1 MASTV
6 RSFLWFVALALLG
19 GACKGPIYLPAPSWN
34 ECEYA
39 GQCKC
44 VTAQKFADLEPSTK
58 VEELTLEIVDRVD
71 LGALKMFPRLK
82 KLTLRASPGR
92 ELVGLETLDQI
103 RELSIPGTE
112 ANLRRAG
119 RLASLEKLEIDA
131 ATTDALDLRLLHGIA
146 ELRELSVPQAPV
158 THLDSVASLTHL
170 KKLTLE
176 CKDAENAA
184 PIRELHDL
192 EELALG
198 GPPISDLQSLDS
210 LAHLK
215 RVQLG
220 GAYWSPG
227 PGGTRLIGL
236 RLAASVEMFPGKESE
251 RFSPPET
258 KPAPTAEMLD
268 SDGGG
273 SAGLAD
279 ICSIDPSACRAVEL
293 TRPLPTLE
301 ERCAPGY
308 VDHRPEIYAVD

>member
-1 MASTV
+1 
-6 RSFLWFVALALLG
+6 
-19 GACKGPIYLPAPSWN
+19 
-34 ECEYA
+34 
-39 GQCKC
+39 
-44 VTAQKFADLEPSTK
+44 
-58 VEELTLEIVDRVD
+58 VEELTLEIADRVD

-82 KLTLRASPGR
+82 KLTILASPGR
-92 ELVGLETLDQI
+92 DLVGLETLTQV
-103 RELSIPGTE
+103 RELTIPGTE
-112 ANLRRAG
+112 ANLQRVG
-119 RLASLEKLEIDA
+119 RLASLEKLAIEA
-131 ATTDALDLRLLHGIA
+131 VATDALDLRLLRGLG

-158 THLDSVASLTHL
+158 AHLDSVASMSHL

-184 PIRELHDL
+184 PLRQLHEL

-198 GPPISDLQSLDS
+198 GPPISDLQSLES

-227 PGGTRLIGL
+227 PGGTHLIGL

-251 RFSPPET
+251 RFSPPDT
-258 KPAPTAEMLD
+258 KPATATDELD
-268 SDGGG
+268 SDTGG
-273 SAGLAD
+273 SVGLAD
-279 ICSIDPSACRAVEL
+279 ICSIDPSACPKMEL

-308 VDHRPEIYAVD
+308 VEPKHELYVVD